1 MKDML
6 TVFRFEFSN
15 WIRKKSFWII
25 TIIVLIIMLIVTTVP
40 SLLSI
45 GSDSESADAAVNE
58 TISFGY
64 CCADSLSESEK
75 VSLASLPILNR
86 ATEYQ
91 DENALRQAVEQSDI
105 DRGFFLESATSFRM
119 ITRDVPLSDTTA
131 AIFSEQLR
139 QLRQNEFLSS
149 LGLSA
154 SQVQS
159 YRVIQVDYQVEAL
172 GSDASSGF
180 AFAYIGTFVIFL
192 LISFY
197 SGFVATMVAR
207 EKNDRTMEILITNT
221 PSSNL
226 ILGKVGA
233 ATVLSSLQ
241 MILIVAA
248 AALGIL
254 LNRESYSPE
263 LLSALKGGISGS
275 DILVFLLFGITGT
288 VLYYFIFAAIGALA
302 DKMEE
307 ADQLLMP
314 VRLLFMLSFFASVLC
329 LFAGSDGLTRVVSC
343 IPFSS
348 PIAMFVR
355 VVISTV
361 PLHEILISYAILL
374 ITTAMLA
381 ALSIRIY
388 AIGVL
393 NYGNRMTLRRACQLT
408 FQKNH

>member
-15 WIRKKSFWII
+15 WIHKKSFWII
-25 TIIVLIIMLIVTTVP
+25 TIIVLIIMLIVTTIP
-40 SLLSI
+40 SLLST

-58 TISFGY
+58 TINFEYS
-64 CCADSLSESEK
+64 CADSLSESEQ

-91 DENALRQAVEQSDI
+91 NEDALRQAVEQSDI

-314 VRLLFMLSFFASVLC
+314 VRLLFMLAFFASVLC

-361 PLHEILISYAILL
+361 PIHEILISYAILL

-393 NYGNRMTLRRACQLT
+393 NYGNRMTLRRACQLA

>member
-6 TVFRFEFSN
+6 TVFRFELSN

-91 DENALRQAVEQSDI
+91 DENALRHAVEQSDI
-105 DRGFFLESATSFRM
+105 DRGFFLETSFRM

-314 VRLLFMLSFFASVLC
+314 VRLLFMLAFFASVLC

-361 PLHEILISYAILL
+361 PIHEILTSYAILL
-374 ITTAMLA
+374 ITTDMLA

-393 NYGNRMTLRRACQLT
+393 NYGNRMTLRRACQLA

>member
-1 MKDML
+1 MKDMA

-15 WIRKKSFWII
+15 WIHKKSFWII
-25 TIIVLIIMLIVTTVP
+25 TIIVLILMLIVTSLP
-40 SLLSI
+40 SLLSL
-45 GSDSESADAAVNE
+45 GSDSESADAATNE
-58 TISFGY
+58 TLTVGY
-64 CCADSLSESEK
+64 CCADSLSESEQT
-75 VSLASLPILNR
+75 SLASLPFLTQS
-86 ATEYQ
+86 TEYPNE
-91 DENALRQAVEQSDI
+91 DALRQAVEQSDI
-105 DRGFFLESATSFRM
+105 DRAFFLESATSFRM
-119 ITRDVPLSDTTA
+119 IARDVPLSDMTA
-131 AIFSEQLR
+131 ASFSEQLR
-139 QLRQNEFLSS
+139 QLRENEFLSS

-159 YRVIQVDYQVEAL
+159 YRAIQVEYQVEAL

-207 EKNDRTMEILITNT
+207 EKNDRTMEILVTNT
-221 PSSNL
+221 SSSNL

-233 ATVLSSLQ
+233 ATVLSALQ
-241 MILIVAA
+241 MVLIVAA
-248 AALGIL
+248 AAIGIL
-254 LNRESYSPE
+254 LNRGSYSPA
-263 LLSALKGGISGS
+263 LLSALQEGISGS
-275 DILVFLLFGITGT
+275 AILVFLLFGITGT
-288 VLYYFIFAAIGALA
+288 VLYYFLFAAIGALA

-314 VRLLFMLSFFASVLC
+314 VRLLFMLAFFASAAC
-329 LFAGSDGLTRVVSC
+329 LFAGSDGLTRVVSY

-361 PLHEILISYAILL
+361 PLHEVLISYAILL
-374 ITTAMLA
+374 ITTVLLA
-381 ALSIRIY
+381 VLSIRIY

-393 NYGNRMTLRRACQLT
+393 NYGNRMTLRRACQLA